1 MTDAGTAG
9 VHRAVADAYREHWA
23 LVLAATVRLT
33 RDLDLAEECVQE
45 AYAQAL
51 ASWYSDGIP
60 HNPAGWLVTTARRR
74 AVDAIR
80 RQQVL
85 RSKLPLLA
93 MPDET
98 DGGTE
103 DLDDDDDIPDDRLRL
118 VFTCCHPAL
127 AADARVALTLRLVCG
142 IATSDIAH
150 AFLVSEATMAAR
162 LTRAKKKIAAARIPF
177 RVPAGK
183 DLSERLDA
191 VLSVVHLLFTTGH
204 TAPSGDRL
212 LRADLVDRAVHMCRT
227 LHALMP
233 DEPEVTG
240 LLALMLVTDARRAT
254 RTDAQGR
261 LLRLEEQNRTQW
273 DHSAIAEGRDLVLRS
288 MRVGRPGRY
297 RLQAAIAALHAEAP
311 RYEDTDWPQILTLYD
326 ALRRVWPSPVVE
338 LNRAV
343 AVSMATDP
351 GTALG
356 EVADLERDPRL
367 ARYHY
372 LPAIKADLLYRL
384 GRYEEAAAAYRTAL
398 ELTDNAAERDY
409 LAGRL
414 ADLS

>member
-9 VHRAVADAYREHWA
+9 VHQAVADAYRDHWA
-23 LVLAATVRLT
+23 LVLAATARLT

-45 AYAQAL
+45 AYTQAL
-51 ASWYSDGIP
+51 AGWDSDGIP
-60 HNPAGWLVTTARRR
+60 HNPAAWLVTTARRR

-85 RSKLPLLA
+85 RAKLPLLA
-93 MPDET
+93 MPDQT
-98 DGGTE
+98 DGGVE
-103 DLDDDDDIPDDRLRL
+103 DLDDDIPDDRLRL

-127 AADARVALTLRLVCG
+127 APDARVALTLRLVCG
-142 IATSDIAH
+142 IGTGDTAR

-177 RVPAGK
+177 RVPAEK

-191 VLSVVHLLFTTGH
+191 VLSVVHLLFTTVH
-204 TAPSGDRL
+204 TAPSGDQL
-212 LRADLVDRAVHMCRT
+212 LRADLVERAVHLCRT

-261 LLRLEEQNRTQW
+261 LLRLAEQDRTRW
-273 DHSAIAEGRDLVLRS
+273 DQAAIAEGRDLVLRS

-311 RYEDTDWPQILTLYD
+311 RYDDTDWPQILTLYD

-351 GTALG
+351 GTALL
-356 EVADLERDPRL
+356 EVTALERDPRL

-384 GRYEEAAAAYRTAL
+384 GRFDEAAAAYRAAL